1 MVSGYQC
8 SQHVCGN
15 SEFCFSHG
23 KIKIQ
28 TTTVRVTRSLN
39 KNHTHH
45 TLLYANT
52 TRIWSQQVQL
62 SQLLPTLHQG
72 NSTAFTCR
80 SLLPRQ
86 SINSSQSVLKCAN
99 LTCVHHTVKPCN
111 RITDC
116 KVYHRIFSSTSTF
129 KVCDTSSSNYSE
141 NPGCENSAQYNIVLH
156 LITCKAQ
163 PTIL

>member
-1 MVSGYQC
+1 MEIQNFVSHTWENKDTNHNC
-8 SQHVCGN
+8 KSHSIFKPKPHTPHSTPCKHN
-15 SEFCFSHG
+15 SHLKSAG
-23 KIKIQ
+23 PAQ
-28 TTTVRVTRSLN
+28 SAT
-39 KNHTHH
+39 
-45 TLLYANT
+45 
-52 TRIWSQQVQL
+52 
-62 SQLLPTLHQG
+62 QLLATLQPHG

-129 KVCDTSSSNYSE
+129 KVCDNSSSNYSE
-141 NPGCENSAQYNIVLH
+141 NPGCENNVQYNIALH